1 MKQYIIIYKGTGE
14 KQIVPEK
21 VGLAILQAKSPK
33 VKFGNELL
41 DLAIVGRCLP
51 LDEYY
56 LQSPSERPEVVS
68 QARLPEP
75 RKYSKVERVRAL
87 EQLCVGVKKF
97 INENSHTSKSVNLLA
112 LINRRLQEARLLPI
126 DAITENPLRE
136 IKLEHIRF

>member
-1 MKQYIIIYKGTGE
+1 MSQYIIIYKGTGE

-51 LDEYY
+51 LEDYY
-56 LQSPSERPEVVS
+56 KQSPGERPEVVRQTS
-68 QARLPEP
+68 LPAP

-97 INENSHTSKSVNLLA
+97 TTENEHTSKSTHLLT
-112 LINRRLQEARLLPI
+112 LINRKLQEARLSPI
-126 DAITENPLRE
+126 DLVTESPLNE
-136 IKLEHIRF
+136 INLSNINF